1 MVVAGILVETAPG
14 AEPRVAVRLAREPG
28 VSLAGGDGRS
38 RIAAVCQAADGE
50 ALEALA
56 RRLLEE
62 DEEIL
67 GIYPTFVGRDEEG

>member
-1 MVVAGILVETAPG
+1 MVVAGILVETVPG

-28 VSLAGGDGRS
+28 ISLAGGDGRC
-38 RIAAVCQAADGE
+38 RIAAVCEAADGA

-56 RRLLEE
+56 ERLLAV